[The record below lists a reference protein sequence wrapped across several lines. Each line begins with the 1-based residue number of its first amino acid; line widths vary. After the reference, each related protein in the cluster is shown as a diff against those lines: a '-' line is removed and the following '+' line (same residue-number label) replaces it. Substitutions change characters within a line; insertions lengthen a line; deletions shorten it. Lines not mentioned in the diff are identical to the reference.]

1 MSAVTAG
8 PTPATR
14 WPHRRLLLAL
24 LIVSVV
30 LNLFFVAGAAWT
42 RWHAQAQ
49 SPSPERHF
57 EQMAAQLNLDPQQ
70 RIGFD
75 AYGAAMRARIEMM
88 HQQVAPLIG
97 AAWEEIA
104 KPQADEAQVMRLFD
118 EASEK
123 RREFQ
128 REATTQT
135 LNLLAILSPAQRAKF
150 VAMVRER
157 RPLWLRQHSAAQ
169 H

>member
-1 MSAVTAG
+1 
-8 PTPATR
+8 
-14 WPHRRLLLAL
+14 
-24 LIVSVV
+24 V
-30 LNLFFVAGAAWT
+30 LNLCFVAGAAWT

-57 EQMAAQLNLDPQQ
+57 QQLAAQLDLDPRQ

-75 AYGAAMRARIEMM
+75 AYVAAMHARIAMM
-88 HQQVAPLIG
+88 HQQITPLIG

-104 KPQADEAQVMRLFD
+104 KPQPDAAQVISLFD

-150 VAMVRER
+150 IAIVRER
-157 RPLWLRQHSAAQ
+157 RPPWLRQRAAQ
-169 H
+169 R